1 MGNMKE
7 TKKKKQSN
15 SNWVTLGGIATHC
28 NASKATVSKVLNGRL
43 NKFPVSEA
51 MIERVKMAAEELG
64 YSPNWMA
71 RAIRNQKTHLVG
83 LSCFHPIAL
92 PGTTEQLTRGQPASG

>member
-15 SNWVTLGGIATHC
+15 WVTPGDIATHC
-28 NASKATVSKVLNGRL
+28 NASKAIVSRVLNGRL
-43 NKFPVSEA
+43 NEFPVSEA
-51 MIERVKMAAEELG
+51 MIERVKTVAEELG